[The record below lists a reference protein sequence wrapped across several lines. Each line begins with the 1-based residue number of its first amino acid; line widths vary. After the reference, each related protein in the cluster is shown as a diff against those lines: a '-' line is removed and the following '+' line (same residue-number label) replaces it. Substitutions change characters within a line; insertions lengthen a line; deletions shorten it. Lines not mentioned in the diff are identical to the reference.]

1 MKHLKILFLVFSLA
15 SFLASNA
22 QEFPWEKYGFDPNI
36 VTLSKGKYQEFHDLK
51 VVVEIGSVLY
61 NTQTKKIVGF
71 VEKDTLYSEADL
83 KPHIISRW
91 ISPDPLSDEYSSWS
105 PYNYVM
111 NNPIILIDPDG
122 REPNRAQSGTVE
134 QFFSQFSR
142 NSNVSGI
149 YQHVKEN
156 STSVIRYVYTQN
168 EGWIDMNHV
177 FSVLENGKA
186 ATDLL
191 EPASGNP
198 IIRELAFKGN
208 GETSFFSYED
218 LPSNRVGDEIG
229 KAMIEVNGEQLSGEQ
244 LMEFITNELNDRGA
258 TSPTDAPNYS
268 KIPASED
275 RKAAKTKLGF
285 GRPLTESEQ
294 KSGEY
299 VPQNYTDQ
307 PFNLNNFS
315 AAPTSL
321 EKEKK

>member
-1 MKHLKILFLVFSLA
+1 MKHLRILFLVFSLA

-51 VVVEIGSVLY
+51 TVVEIGSVLY

-71 VEKDTLYSEADL
+71 VEKDTLYNEADL

-91 ISPDPLSDEYSSWS
+91 ISPDPLSEEYSNWS

-122 REPNRAQSGTVE
+122 REPNRIQSGTIN
-134 QFFSQFSR
+134 QFFSQFPK
-142 NSNVSGI
+142 NSSITDI
-149 YQHVKEN
+149 YQHVKGKGDK
-156 STSVIRYVYTQN
+156 VIRYVYTKN
-168 EGWIDMNHV
+168 EGWVDMNHV
-177 FSVLENGKA
+177 FSVLENGKGL
-186 ATDLL
+186 TDLL

-198 IIRELAFKGN
+198 IIRKIALSKKA
-208 GETSFFSYED
+208 ETSFFSYED

-229 KAMIEVNGEQLSGEQ
+229 KAMIGVNGEKMTGEQ
-244 LMEFITNELNDRGA
+244 MMEFITNELNDRGA

-275 RKAAKTKLGF
+275 RKAAKTKLGY
-285 GRPLTESEQ
+285 GRPLTETEK

-307 PFNLNNFS
+307 PYDLNNFS

-321 EKEKK
+321 EKEKR